1 MIKSFRPNLTSIYDK
16 TLQKVGNEGTC
27 LNIIK
32 ATYFKTTTNIVLSVE
47 NLESIPSNLWWRI
60 KNIQW
65 GRHSLFNKW
74 FWDNWT
80 VTCKR
85 MKLKHLITPY
95 TRTNSEWIKDLN
107 LRPDTIKLLEE
118 NINAQHIT
126 MLFDVN
132 CSNVFLVH
140 LLE

>member
-85 MKLKHLITPY
+85 MKLKYLITPY